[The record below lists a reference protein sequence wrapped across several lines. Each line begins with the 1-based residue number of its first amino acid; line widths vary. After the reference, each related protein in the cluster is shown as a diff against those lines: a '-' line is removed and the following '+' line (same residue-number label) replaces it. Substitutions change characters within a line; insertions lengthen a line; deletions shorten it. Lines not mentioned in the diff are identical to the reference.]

1 MDFAPATHRK
11 GAMLR
16 STSLLLLLLFAAEP
30 ASAQIFLSG
39 GAATPLSPDP
49 VNDIYRSGYSVA
61 LGFVLESGAY
71 PFVRLRPFGSFQ
83 KFRTDPAPFRDQF
96 ENFDEVAG
104 GAMPVI
110 FAGAD
115 LQFRRPFADFTPFVA
130 PALGLA
136 VFSIDDITAD
146 GITINL
152 QDERTGLAVGMGGGF
167 AYRLSRSYGFF
178 IEAQVVYAILEDA
191 DRSFVPVRFG
201 VELNFD
207 S

>member
-1 MDFAPATHRK
+1 
-11 GAMLR
+11 MLR
-16 STSLLLLLLFAAEP
+16 RTALLLLLLFIPQAA
-30 ASAQIFLSG
+30 SGQIFLSG
-39 GAATPLSPDP
+39 GAAAPLSPDP
-49 VNDIYRSGYSVA
+49 VTDIYRSGYSVA
-61 LGFVLESGAY
+61 LGFILESGAY

-83 KFRTDPAPFRDQF
+83 KFRTDPGPFRNQF
-96 ENFDEVAG
+96 ENFDEVEG

-152 QDERTGLAVGMGGGF
+152 QDERTGLAVGIGGGF
-167 AYRLSRSYGFF
+167 AYRLTRNYGLFL
-178 IEAQVVYAILEDA
+178 EAQAVYTILDGA
-191 DRSFVPVRFG
+191 DRTFVPVRFG
-201 VELNFD
+201 VELSFD
-207 S
+207 A